1 MAKNEI
7 TKYSGELI
15 HLIYK
20 QGGDLSIPGD
30 EILSLE
36 CVVAGTTYMKNLH
49 EIEVKLEKEQCLDL
63 VREPDNKY
71 DTFAIAIYNSNKE
84 KLGYIPR
91 DKNEMLARL
100 MVAGKWFYAKVH
112 DKLWEGNWLKID
124 LEIYLKE

>member
-7 TKYSGELI
+7 VKYSGGLI

-20 QGGDLSIPGD
+20 QGGDLSILD
-30 EILSLE
+30 EEILSLE
-36 CVVAGTTYMKNLH
+36 CVVAGTTYINNPY
-49 EIEVKLEKEQCLDL
+49 EIEKKLKKGQHLDL
-63 VREPDNKY
+63 IREPDNKY
-71 DTFAIAIYNSNKE
+71 DMFAIAIYNSNKE

-100 MVAGKWFYAKVH
+100 MDAGKWFYAKIY
-112 DKLWEGNWLKID
+112 DKTWEGSWLKID

>member
-7 TKYSGELI
+7 AKYSGGLI

-36 CVVAGTTYMKNLH
+36 CIVAGTTYIKNLY
-49 EIEVKLEKEQCLDL
+49 EIEAKLGKGQCLDL

-100 MVAGKWFYAKVH
+100 MDAGKWFYARIH
-112 DKLWEGNWLKID
+112 DKIWEGNWLKID